1 MFTIEG
7 VDLKNIEN
15 FKYLGRQTCNINLDS
30 QALFM
35 NLCKVSKLLNHL
47 FVLITREGA
56 DPVVRR
62 QLYIV
67 AVVISVLLYG
77 FRDLGVEPYYS

>member
-1 MFTIEG
+1 M
-7 VDLKNIEN
+7 DLKNVEN
-15 FKYLGRQTCNINLDS
+15 FKYLGRQIYNIDLDS
-30 QALFM
+30 HALFM
-35 NLCKVSKLLNHL
+35 NLCKARKRLSRL

-67 AVVISVLLYG
+67 AVIISVLLYG

>member
-35 NLCKVSKLLNHL
+35 NLCKVNKRLNHL

-56 DPVVRR
+56 HAGPVVRR

-67 AVVISVLLYG
+67 IVISVLLYG
-77 FRDLGVEPYYS
+77 FRDPGVEP